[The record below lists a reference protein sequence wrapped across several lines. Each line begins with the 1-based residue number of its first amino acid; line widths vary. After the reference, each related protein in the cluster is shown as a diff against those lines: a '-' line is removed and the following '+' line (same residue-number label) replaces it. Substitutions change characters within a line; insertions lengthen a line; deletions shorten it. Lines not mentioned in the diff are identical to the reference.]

1 MSVNKYSIL
10 SGSGA
15 LGFRAGFCLLVGLC
29 LLSCRHTAEIQ
40 VIPAPQ
46 QVSIQRG
53 NFDFAG
59 AVFEYDDAMD
69 QASLDYVRAFE
80 QTLRTAMGTEAV
92 CCAGEQSSEDV
103 AQTNSPKVNFCY
115 DINLAG
121 EEYTISS
128 TSKLLEI
135 SASSLNGFVYAIQTI
150 KQMLPLAIWTTAKN
164 ESDSSKVC
172 ASEKNG
178 SRWTI
183 PAMTIRDYP
192 RFAYR
197 GLHLDCARH
206 IFSLDQVRRFI
217 DLMEIHKLNRLH
229 WHLTDDQG
237 WRIEIKSHP
246 EITSV
251 GAWRDGTMVG
261 HDFSSNDGIRYG
273 GYYTQEELRSIVS
286 YAASKGITI
295 VPEVD
300 LPGHTQ
306 SIIAAYPELG
316 CTGGPY
322 KVRTTWGVSEEVI
335 CAGNDKVYKV
345 LEDILSEVMD
355 IFPSEYIHIGGDEC
369 PKNCWEACPKCQARI
384 NELGLSD
391 DENFKAED
399 YLQSYVMN
407 RIESFLNDHGRRV
420 IGWDEV
426 LDGNISQSAT
436 IMSWRG
442 AAGGIKAAQSGRYA
456 IMTPNSYL
464 YFDYCQSRDRAGEP
478 LSIGGYLPVD
488 RVYSYEPYDDQ
499 MTPEQCRYILGVQA
513 NLWTEYISD
522 YSVVEYMI
530 LPRLDA
536 LCEVQWCEP
545 QNKDFERFRRNL
557 LNMRNI
563 YDAIG
568 ATYAT
573 HIFDGRMDAE
583 QQAIPSVS
591 HKAIGKKARLLSTP
605 HLNYRFSAPVE
616 LFDGKRGDRTFTSGA
631 WIGFEGEPLD
641 VVIPMSRMGGLLGS
655 TPVEKVTIECLSDK
669 GNYIFAPVWLKVSV
683 SDDSENF
690 TQVGYEEFQAEG
702 PDDADGVKTFTVS
715 FPEALKAKWIRVE
728 AATMDVLPQW
738 HPGAGAKA
746 FLFIDE
752 IIVE

>member
-1 MSVNKYSIL
+1 MSVSSFNIT

-15 LGFRAGFCLLVGLC
+15 HLFRDGFCLLVGLC
-29 LLSCRHTAEIQ
+29 LLSCSRPAEIR

-53 NFDFAG
+53 CFDFAG
-59 AVFEYDDAMD
+59 AVFEYDSAMD

-80 QTLRTAMGTEAV
+80 HALRSAMGTEAD
-92 CCAGEQSSEDV
+92 CREGEHTSS
-103 AQTNSPKVNFCY
+103 ARKNAPKVNFRY
-115 DINLAG
+115 DISLTS
-121 EEYTISS
+121 EEYTINSS
-128 TSKLLEI
+128 SMLLEI

-150 KQMLPLAIWTTAKN
+150 KQMLPLGIWSSATSECDSAKACIGDN
-164 ESDSSKVC
+164 INDT
-172 ASEKNG
+172 
-178 SRWTI
+178 RWTI

-206 IFSLDQVRRFI
+206 IFSLDEVRRFI

-246 EITSV
+246 KITSV
-251 GAWRDGTMVG
+251 GAWREGTMVG

-295 VPEVD
+295 IPEID

-322 KVRTTWGVSEEVI
+322 EVRTTWGVSEEVI
-335 CAGNDKVYKV
+335 CAGNEDVYKV
-345 LEDILSEVMD
+345 LEDILTEVMD

-369 PKNCWEACPKCQARI
+369 PKNSWEACPKCQAKI
-384 NELGLSD
+384 SELGLAD
-391 DENFKAED
+391 DEHFKAED

-407 RIESFLNDHGRRV
+407 RVEDFLNDHGRRV

-464 YFDYCQSRDRAGEP
+464 YFDYCQSRDRDGEP
-478 LSIGGYLPVD
+478 LSIGGYLPVN
-488 RVYSYEPYDDQ
+488 RVYSYEPYDEQ
-499 MTPEQCRYILGVQA
+499 MTPQECEYILGVQA
-513 NLWTEYISD
+513 NLWTEYIAD

-536 LCEVQWCEP
+536 LSEVQWCEP

-557 LNMRNI
+557 LNMKDI
-563 YDAIG
+563 YDALG
-568 ATYAT
+568 ARYAT
-573 HIFDGRMDAE
+573 HIFDGRMDEE
-583 QQAIPSVS
+583 QKAIPSVS
-591 HKAIGKKARLLSTP
+591 HKALGKKAKLLSTP
-605 HLNYRFSAPVE
+605 HLNYRFSAPEE

-641 VVIPMSRMGGLLGS
+641 VVIPMSRLGGLAGS
-655 TPVEKVTIECLSDK
+655 TSVESVSIECLSDK
-669 GNYIFAPVWLKVSV
+669 GNYIFAPIWLKVS
-683 SDDSENF
+683 SSEDGENF
-690 TQVGYEEFQAEG
+690 TQIGFEEFQPEG
-702 PDDADGVKTFTVS
+702 ADDADGVKTFTVS
-715 FPEALKAKWIRVE
+715 FPQSVKAKWLRVE
-728 AATMDVLPQW
+728 AATIDTLPQW

-752 IIVE
+752 VIVK